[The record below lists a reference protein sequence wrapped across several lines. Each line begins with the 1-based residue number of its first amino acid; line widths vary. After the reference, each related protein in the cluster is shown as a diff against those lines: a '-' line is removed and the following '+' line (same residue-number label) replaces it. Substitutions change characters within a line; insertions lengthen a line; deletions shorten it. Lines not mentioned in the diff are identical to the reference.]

1 MLTGRGAGGDGTRTP
16 FLDLAHGRV
25 GCVGHV
31 GRDTFLRFAV
41 VALAFPGV
49 SERTFRARAQSLQRA
64 MAVGHFLTLAVL
76 AGASTPKFL
85 KAVSAGVFPGVA
97 WDGLLVSEASDLPE
111 PVLIVAFLTPASSSS
126 PFHPGFVP
134 VFG

>member
-1 MLTGRGAGGDGTRTP
+1 MGG
-16 FLDLAHGRV
+16 
-25 GCVGHV
+25 GHL
-31 GRDTFLRFAV
+31 LRLAV

-64 MAVGHFLTLAVL
+64 MAVGHLLTLAVL

-97 WDGLLVSEASDLPE
+97 WDGLLRSEASDLPE
-111 PVLIVAFLTPASSSS
+111 PV
-126 PFHPGFVP
+126 
-134 VFG
+134 